1 MEESINRNKAKFV
14 TLVKFLEDLYMNEQY
29 QVTKSFK
36 HFEWIDI
43 CKPDKEELI
52 KIAEAYQLDYFQIKD
67 SLQPGHLP
75 KIEINDRY
83 TFIVLRAF
91 TANFKT
97 GASTVPELSNKIAF
111 FYNNEKLITIHSTKF
126 SFLNIQEKTFVSVED
141 LLLDIIFKM
150 VHSYEQPFYELDTKI
165 SELEKVIFLKDYT
178 KVSIENLYFLK
189 AQARITKKLL
199 QIIQNVI
206 NQMQVKDEQRTAK
219 QNIKDHLL
227 SLILSYDEVLED
239 ANNLLNSFHSV
250 NAQKNND
257 VMKLLTVFSAFFLP
271 LTFIAGIYGMNFEIM
286 PELKWRM
293 GYFATL
299 GLMLLIS
306 VIIFLWFKRKKIL

>member
-1 MEESINRNKAKFV
+1 MSK
-14 TLVKFLEDLYMNEQY
+14 QY
-29 QVTKSFK
+29 QITKSFN

-43 CKPDKEELI
+43 CKPDKEELK

-111 FYNNEKLITIHSTKF
+111 FFNNEKLITIHSTPF
-126 SFLNIQEKTFVSVED
+126 SFLNIQDKPFTSVED
-141 LLLDIIFKM
+141 LLLHIIFKM
-150 VHSYEQPFYELDTKI
+150 VNSYEQPFEELDTKI
-165 SELEKVIFLKDYT
+165 TELEKVIFLKDYT

-199 QIIQNVI
+199 QIFQNVV
-206 NQMQVKDEQRTAK
+206 NQIQVKDEQRTAQ

-239 ANNLLNSFHSV
+239 ANNLLNSYHSV

-271 LTFIAGIYGMNFEIM
+271 LTFIAGMYGMNFDYM
-286 PELKWRM
+286 PELEWHF

-299 GLMLLIS
+299 TVMLVIAI
-306 VIIFLWFKRKKIL
+306 IIFFWFKRKKIL

>member
-1 MEESINRNKAKFV
+1 
-14 TLVKFLEDLYMNEQY
+14 
-29 QVTKSFK
+29 
-36 HFEWIDI
+36 
-43 CKPDKEELI
+43 
-52 KIAEAYQLDYFQIKD
+52 
-67 SLQPGHLP
+67 
-75 KIEINDRY
+75 
-83 TFIVLRAF
+83 
-91 TANFKT
+91 
-97 GASTVPELSNKIAF
+97 
-111 FYNNEKLITIHSTKF
+111 
-126 SFLNIQEKTFVSVED
+126 
-141 LLLDIIFKM
+141 
-150 VHSYEQPFYELDTKI
+150 
-165 SELEKVIFLKDYT
+165 
-178 KVSIENLYFLK
+178 
-189 AQARITKKLL
+189 
-199 QIIQNVI
+199 
-206 NQMQVKDEQRTAK
+206 MQVKDEQRTAK

-293 GYFATL
+293 SYFATL

>member
-1 MEESINRNKAKFV
+1 MSK
-14 TLVKFLEDLYMNEQY
+14 QY
-29 QVTKSFK
+29 QITKSFN

-43 CKPDKEELI
+43 CKPDKEELK

-75 KIEINDRY
+75 KIEIHDRY

-111 FYNNEKLITIHSTKF
+111 FFNNEKLITIHSTPF
-126 SFLNIQEKTFVSVED
+126 SFLNIQDKPFASVEE
-141 LLLDIIFKM
+141 LLLHIIFKM
-150 VHSYEQPFYELDTKI
+150 VNSYEQPFEELDTKI

-199 QIIQNVI
+199 QIFQNVV
-206 NQMQVKDEQRTAK
+206 NQIQVQDEQRTAQ

-239 ANNLLNSFHSV
+239 ANNLLNSYHSV

-271 LTFIAGIYGMNFEIM
+271 LTFIAGIYGMNFDYM
-286 PELKWRM
+286 PELEWHF

-299 GLMLLIS
+299 TVMLVIAI
-306 VIIFLWFKRKKIL
+306 IIFLWFKRKKIL

>member
-1 MEESINRNKAKFV
+1 MSK
-14 TLVKFLEDLYMNEQY
+14 QY
-29 QVTKSFK
+29 QITKNFN

-43 CKPDKEELI
+43 CKPDKEELK

-75 KIEINDRY
+75 KIEIHDRY

-111 FYNNEKLITIHSTKF
+111 FFNNQKLITIHSTPF
-126 SFLNIQEKTFVSVED
+126 SFLNIQDKPFTSVED
-141 LLLDIIFKM
+141 LLLHIIFKM
-150 VHSYEQPFYELDTKI
+150 VNSYEQPFEELDTKI

-199 QIIQNVI
+199 QIFQNVV
-206 NQMQVKDEQRTAK
+206 NQIQVKDEQRTAQ

-239 ANNLLNSFHSV
+239 ANNLLNSYHSV

-271 LTFIAGIYGMNFEIM
+271 LTFIAGIYGMNFDYM
-286 PELKWRM
+286 PELEWHF

-299 GLMLLIS
+299 TVMLVIAI
-306 VIIFLWFKRKKIL
+306 IIFLWFKRKKIL

>member
-1 MEESINRNKAKFV
+1 MSK
-14 TLVKFLEDLYMNEQY
+14 QY
-29 QVTKSFK
+29 QITKSFN

-43 CKPDKEELI
+43 CKPDKEELK

-75 KIEINDRY
+75 KIEIHDRY

-111 FYNNEKLITIHSTKF
+111 FFNNEKLITIHSTPF
-126 SFLNIQEKTFVSVED
+126 SFLNIQDKPFTSVEE
-141 LLLDIIFKM
+141 LLLHIIFKM
-150 VHSYEQPFYELDTKI
+150 VNSYERPFEELDTKI

-199 QIIQNVI
+199 QIFQNVV
-206 NQMQVKDEQRTAK
+206 NQIQVQDEQRTAQ

-239 ANNLLNSFHSV
+239 ANNLLNSYHSV

-271 LTFIAGIYGMNFEIM
+271 LTFIAGIYGMNFDYM
-286 PELKWRM
+286 PELEWHF

-299 GLMLLIS
+299 TVMLVIAI
-306 VIIFLWFKRKKIL
+306 IIFLWFKRKKIL

>member
-1 MEESINRNKAKFV
+1 MSK
-14 TLVKFLEDLYMNEQY
+14 QY
-29 QVTKSFK
+29 QITKSFNY
-36 HFEWIDI
+36 FEWIDI
-43 CKPDKEELI
+43 CKPDKEELK

-97 GASTVPELSNKIAF
+97 GASTIPELSNKIAF
-111 FYNNEKLITIHSTKF
+111 FFNKEKLITIHSTPF
-126 SFLNIQEKTFVSVED
+126 SFLNIQDKPFVSVEE
-141 LLLDIIFKM
+141 LLLHIIFKM
-150 VHSYEQPFYELDTKI
+150 VNSYELPFEELDTKI
-165 SELEKVIFLKDYT
+165 TELEKVIFLKDYT

-199 QIIQNVI
+199 QIFQNVV
-206 NQMQVKDEQRTAK
+206 NQIHVKDDQITAQ

-239 ANNLLNSFHSV
+239 ANNLLNSYHSV

-271 LTFIAGIYGMNFEIM
+271 LTFIAGIYGMNFDYM
-286 PELKWRM
+286 PELEWHW

-299 GLMLLIS
+299 SVMLVIA

>member
-1 MEESINRNKAKFV
+1 MSK
-14 TLVKFLEDLYMNEQY
+14 QY
-29 QVTKSFK
+29 QITKSFN

-43 CKPDKEELI
+43 CKPDKEELK

-75 KIEINDRY
+75 KIEIHDRY

-111 FYNNEKLITIHSTKF
+111 FFNKEKLITIHSTAF
-126 SFLNIQEKTFVSVED
+126 AFLNIQDKSFTSVEE
-141 LLLDIIFKM
+141 LLLHIIFKM
-150 VHSYEQPFYELDTKI
+150 VNSYEQPFEELDTKI

-199 QIIQNVI
+199 QIFQNVV
-206 NQMQVKDEQRTAK
+206 NQIQVKDEQRTAQ

-239 ANNLLNSFHSV
+239 ANNLLNSYHSV

-271 LTFIAGIYGMNFEIM
+271 LTFIAGIYGMNFDYM
-286 PELKWRM
+286 PELEWHL

-299 GLMLLIS
+299 TVMLVIAI
-306 VIIFLWFKRKKIL
+306 IIFLWFKRKKIL

>member
-1 MEESINRNKAKFV
+1 MSK
-14 TLVKFLEDLYMNEQY
+14 QY
-29 QVTKSFK
+29 QITKSFN

-43 CKPDKEELI
+43 CKPDKEELK

-75 KIEINDRY
+75 KIEIHDRY

-111 FYNNEKLITIHSTKF
+111 FFNNEKLITIHSTPF
-126 SFLNIQEKTFVSVED
+126 SFLNIQDKPFTSVEE
-141 LLLDIIFKM
+141 LLLHIIFKM
-150 VHSYEQPFYELDTKI
+150 VNSYEQPFEELDTKI

-199 QIIQNVI
+199 QIFQNVV
-206 NQMQVKDEQRTAK
+206 NQIQVQDEQRTAQ

-239 ANNLLNSFHSV
+239 ANNLLNSYHSV

-271 LTFIAGIYGMNFEIM
+271 LTFIAGIYGMNFDYM
-286 PELKWRM
+286 PELEWHF

-299 GLMLLIS
+299 TVMLVIAI
-306 VIIFLWFKRKKIL
+306 IIFLWFKRKKIL